1 MLAAVRTEK
10 YIHTAG
16 CHPSPVLYGRTL
28 NSPVGRDSVCGLKTD
43 PNSSRGSRI
52 PGKAPTCLDT
62 HYSSIQEVLKTLC
75 MPLLPPFSLGTF
87 PGKTVEWSKNGR
99 RRLSKVV
106 LTERRSAFLP
116 AMNGGV
122 SCAQKG

>member
-28 NSPVGRDSVCGLKTD
+28 NSPVGRDSVWGLKTD

-52 PGKAPTCLDT
+52 PARTPARLDT
-62 HYSSIQEVLKTLC
+62 HNSVFGRSHVPI
-75 MPLLPPFSLGTF
+75 FSMG
-87 PGKTVEWSKNGR
+87 
-99 RRLSKVV
+99 
-106 LTERRSAFLP
+106 
-116 AMNGGV
+116 
-122 SCAQKG
+122 